1 MKISSFDAIW
11 GQFDMIQPQFNTK
24 FLGLNGINPLES

>member
-11 GQFDMIQPQFNTK
+11 AQFDMIQPQFNTK
-24 FLGLNGINPLES
+24 FLGLIAITPLES